1 MGNKTLKST
10 KLYCLRKNGMY
21 VAWDGITM
29 TEKPQD
35 GIRLS
40 RTLCERKYR
49 GYEMIPFPEAYDQ
62 WFKAKQELKTHAKQS
77 D

>member
-10 KLYCLRKNGMY
+10 KLYCLRKNGVY

-40 RTLCERKYR
+40 KTLCERKYR

-62 WFKAKQELKTHAKQS
+62 WYKDKQEKECVN
-77 D
+77 